1 MNLILPKIVYG
12 HLNEQEN
19 AIKSLI
25 KNRKAF
31 IIVDDN
37 TVKCR
42 ENFISSALYK
52 LPYLILNEG
61 EKNKSINQVFKI
73 WDFLNIHNATRKDIV
88 FLLGGG
94 IICDLGAFAA
104 STYKRGLDFV
114 HIPTSLLAMVDA
126 SIGGKTGINYYNLK
140 NNIGTFSHPIKIF
153 VDVEFLKT
161 LPKKEIFSGM
171 AEVFKH
177 AIISDQNLWEY
188 LKTKTQNKTDYKFV
202 IKRSIDLKVEVV
214 KKDIFETNL
223 RKCLNLG
230 HTIGHAIESYLLEKN
245 KPTLHGFAI
254 AKGLIIES
262 FIAYK
267 INILPK
273 EVFLEIRTIL
283 NKFFE
288 GNINFII
295 NANRIC
301 EIVKGDKKNTSEKI
315 NFTLPQNIGKVVI
328 NKEIDFRKLKSLI
341 TEFIEND

>member
-1 MNLILPKIVYG
+1 
-12 HLNEQEN
+12 
-19 AIKSLI
+19 
-25 KNRKAF
+25 
-31 IIVDDN
+31 
-37 TVKCR
+37 
-42 ENFISSALYK
+42 
-52 LPYLILNEG
+52 
-61 EKNKSINQVFKI
+61 
-73 WDFLNIHNATRKDIV
+73 
-88 FLLGGG
+88 
-94 IICDLGAFAA
+94 
-104 STYKRGLDFV
+104 
-114 HIPTSLLAMVDA
+114 MVDA
-126 SIGGKTGINYYNLK
+126 SIGGKTGINFYNFK

-153 VDVEFLKT
+153 VDVKFLNT
-161 LPKKEIFSGM
+161 LPKKEISSGM

-188 LKTKTQNKTDYKFV
+188 LKTKSKIDYQFV
-202 IKRSIDLKVEVV
+202 IKRSIDLKVKVV

-245 KPTLHGFAI
+245 KPTLHGFAV

-273 EVFLEIRTIL
+273 DVFLEIKTVL

-295 NANRIC
+295 DANRIC
-301 EIVKGDKKNTSEKI
+301 EIVKGDKKNTSDKI
-315 NFTLPQNIGKVVI
+315 NFTLPQDIGKVVI